1 MAFGTKVSFEA
12 IRELA
17 FGDIGVNYVSLTAT
31 TDHTRI
37 LRMVST
43 LNADVYVS
51 FDGTNNIIRLAAGS
65 FVLYDF
71 STNKVQDDGLFLAQG
86 TVIRVKLVGAA
97 ATSGSFWCEICY
109 GAGGV

>member
-1 MAFGTKVSFEA
+1 MAYGTKVAFEP

-17 FGDIGVNYVSLTAT
+17 FGDIGVNYVSLSAT

-37 LRMVST
+37 LRLVST

-51 FDGTNNIIRLAAGS
+51 VDGTNNVIRLAAGS

-71 STNKVQDDGLFLAQG
+71 STNKIRDDGLFLSEG
-86 TVIRVKLVGAA
+86 TVISVKLVGAA
-97 ATSGSFWCEICY
+97 ATSGSFWCEIVY